1 MATIADPEDMARL
14 LIVDDDE
21 VARLILGHML
31 QDAGYE
37 VAFARDGEAALE
49 MFKPG
54 HFDAVITDLAM
65 PVRNG
70 LRLIQDLQEQ
80 DRDLP
85 LIAMSGTNAD
95 QLQMAEDFGAKGILY
110 KPLEPEAV
118 IATVEKALKDNDQ
131 DVWAF
136 ALG

>member
-1 MATIADPEDMARL
+1 MARL

-37 VAFARDGEAALE
+37 VAFARDGEAALG

-54 HFDAVITDLAM
+54 YFDAVITDLAM

-80 DRDLP
+80 DGELP

-95 QLQMAEDFGAKGILY
+95 QLQMAEDFGAKAILY

-118 IATVEKALKDNDQ
+118 IATVEKVLKDKDQ
-131 DVWAF
+131 DVWAL